1 MTILTSQL
9 RQKLLG
15 TLIVI
20 SCLTSACSESAPRA
34 SEPQAIP
41 VKLEEIETGIIQESD
56 RFVGSLEAKQRVIL
70 APRVD
75 GRIISIAVSEG
86 DRVKQGQLIIQL
98 QQTKE
103 QEEVNAAIS
112 NVNIQKANLTNVEAA
127 LKVAEAEV
135 ASAKAEVEQRK
146 ADLREEEADLELA
159 RANLERIKFLVTEG
173 AESKQALDNRTRD
186 LNAAIAQRDALKE
199 AVNSSQKT
207 LMAAKARERA
217 AASAVDREKAGLD
230 RAQAEAGVASQNL
243 DFNRL
248 VAPIDGVVGDIIPQV
263 GDYVDTGDELTTITQ
278 NDTLDLNINV
288 PIERSSQLKIGLPVE
303 IINGQGKDKIT
314 GRISFISPRVNR
326 REQTILA
333 KATFPNNGRL
343 KDDQSVRARV
353 IWEDK
358 PGVLIPTE
366 AISRIGGQKFVFVAE
381 EQKSEDGTVALVAKQ
396 KPVVLGSIQGQSYQ
410 VISGVEAGEQ
420 LVVSGILNL
429 FDGVSIAAES
439 LTSNK

>member
-1 MTILTSQL
+1 MSILTSRL

-15 TLIVI
+15 TVILI
-20 SCLTSACSESAPRA
+20 SCLTSACGESAPQA
-34 SEPQAIP
+34 SEPQAIS
-41 VKLEEIETGIIQESD
+41 VKLEEIETATIQESD

-75 GRIISIAVSEG
+75 GRIIGIAVSEG

-98 QQTKE
+98 QQTRE

-112 NVNIQKANLTNVEAA
+112 NVNIQRANLTNAEAA

-135 ASAKAEVEQRK
+135 ASAKAAVEQRK

-159 RANLERIKFLVTEG
+159 KANLERIKFLVAEG
-173 AESKQALDNRTRD
+173 AESKQILDNRIRD

-207 LMAAKARERA
+207 LMAAQARVRA

-230 RAQAEAGVASQNL
+230 RAQAQAGVASQNL

-248 VAPIDGVVGDIIPQV
+248 VAPIDGVVGNIIPKV

-303 IINGQGKDKIT
+303 IINGQGKNNIT
-314 GRISFISPRVNR
+314 GKISFISPRVNR
-326 REQTILA
+326 REQAILA
-333 KATFPNNGRL
+333 KATFSNNGSL
-343 KDDQSVRARV
+343 KDNQFVRARV
-353 IWEDK
+353 IWEDE

-366 AISRIGGQKFVFVAE
+366 AISRIGGQNFVFVAE

-396 KPVVLGSIQGQSYQ
+396 KPVVLGNIQGQSYQ
-410 VISGVEAGEQ
+410 VISGVETGEQ

-429 FDGVSIAAES
+429 FDGVPIAAES
-439 LTSNK
+439 LTSSH